1 MDNMGV
7 PNPDRD
13 EPAGRVVVGRYRL
26 DRVLGRGAMG
36 VVWAGYDL
44 VLRRPVAVKEVL
56 LPPGLPEREADLL
69 RERTLREA
77 RAIAVLS
84 HPNVVTLYD
93 VARHDGDPFVVMEL
107 VASRSLSAVLRA
119 AGPLDIPQAAA
130 VADAV
135 AAALEAAHRAGITHR
150 DVKPGNVLVAEDG
163 RIKLTDFGIARN
175 LSEPTMTTTGIML
188 GTPAFIAPEV
198 ASGRS
203 VTPAADLWGL
213 GVTLFA
219 ALEGRAPYEAD
230 GPLATVHEVVYGEVP
245 KPTRAGPLEEVVTGL
260 MVKEPA
266 ARMPLAE
273 VRRQLKPLLPD
284 GPALLS
290 AYGHDG
296 EGHADDEHDALGSST
311 MPLPDARPS
320 RQAQATPSASAPLA
334 ADPGPLPF
342 PVVAGTPGSTVRD
355 VPRRRGRMSVT
366 LVALL
371 ATVLFVSATGTGFVL
386 VRMASGRGLLPPT
399 TSTTNT
405 KPVRRG
411 NVETHVDTVA
421 PPNGQ
426 GGRFS
431 VDVPAGWTTFL
442 EQRAG
447 LRTSLPQST
456 VMHFVSPDGQQD
468 FSVER
473 FANCVPAKVTSAY
486 LAALGTAAGTSPAHD
501 VNGRNGEPATETSYR
516 IEETPHVGV
525 AGKPSA
531 LVRAAVVRLQPQNN
545 DLWVLR
551 LAVPDER
558 AGAGRTLFG
567 EIVLTFSPAP

>member
-1 MDNMGV
+1 
-7 PNPDRD
+7 
-13 EPAGRVVVGRYRL
+13 
-26 DRVLGRGAMG
+26 
-36 VVWAGYDL
+36 
-44 VLRRPVAVKEVL
+44 
-56 LPPGLPEREADLL
+56 
-69 RERTLREA
+69 
-77 RAIAVLS
+77 
-84 HPNVVTLYD
+84 
-93 VARHDGDPFVVMEL
+93 
-107 VASRSLSAVLRA
+107 
-119 AGPLDIPQAAA
+119 
-130 VADAV
+130 
-135 AAALEAAHRAGITHR
+135 
-150 DVKPGNVLVAEDG
+150 
-163 RIKLTDFGIARN
+163 
-175 LSEPTMTTTGIML
+175 MTTTGIML

-219 ALEGRAPYEAD
+219 ALEGRAPYGAD
-230 GPLATVHEVVYGEVP
+230 GGPLATVHEVVYGEVP

-290 AYGHDG
+290 AYGQDAAGHD
-296 EGHADDEHDALGSST
+296 DDEHDVLRDATL
-311 MPLPDARPS
+311 PLTDAQPSARSS
-320 RQAQATPSASAPLA
+320 RQAQAPPSASAPLA

-342 PVVAGTPGSTVRD
+342 PVAARTPGNTVRD
-355 VPRRRGRMSVT
+355 APRRRSRMSVT

-386 VRMASGRGLLPPT
+386 VRMASGGSVLPPT

-405 KPVRRG
+405 GPARRG
-411 NVETHVDTVA
+411 NLATHVDTVA

-426 GGRFS
+426 GGGFS

-442 EQRAG
+442 EQRSG
-447 LRTSLPQST
+447 PRPPLPQST
-456 VMHFVSPDGQQD
+456 VMHFVSPDGQQE

-473 FANCVPAKVTSAY
+473 FANCSPAKVISAY
-486 LAALGTAAGTSPAHD
+486 LAALGTAAGTHD
-501 VNGRNGEPATETSYR
+501 VNGRNGEPATETSFR
-516 IEETPHVGV
+516 TEETPH
-525 AGKPSA
+525 AGAAAKQPS

-551 LAVPDER
+551 LTAPEEGGR
-558 AGAGRTLFG
+558 AGRTLFD
-567 EIVLTFSPAP
+567 EIVPTFRPAR